1 MMKAAQIPRG
11 GPVPALIP
19 WCQRLYPALALLGGL
34 ALGCG
39 STAVR
44 AGADWERGVDLSAG
58 KKFSVERSGLLPA
71 NLTPDQLQLVQL
83 IEDTTKAELTRKGYQ
98 QAPKAEAQLIATA
111 HFTTRERTGINTYV
125 CDNYWRY
132 EMYEGAVLPAGAVPP
147 CQESVLSTFE
157 EATLLIDVYD
167 TQRKELVFHG
177 WAAAKRPEAGS
188 TGTPAL
194 VKQATLDIMD
204 RFPP

>member
-1 MMKAAQIPRG
+1 MMKVAQM
-11 GPVPALIP
+11 P

-39 STAVR
+39 GTPVR
-44 AGADWERGVDLSAG
+44 AAADWERGVDLSPG

-71 NLTPDQLQLVQL
+71 NLTPEQLQLVQL

-98 QAPKAEAQLIATA
+98 PSTKAEAELIATA

-147 CQESVLSTFE
+147 CQESVLSTFD
-157 EATLLIDVYD
+157 EATLLIDIYD

-177 WAAAKRPEAGS
+177 WAAAKRPEAGA